1 VEFKQTGS
9 FTILQGHCFLLQLP
23 GSCCW
28 GVTEFGEVM
37 LSLNSFFGDLF
48 LEFMTP
54 ERKEEISPG
63 RRLVQGHLTRF
74 LCPPVESV
82 RNAG

>member
-1 VEFKQTGS
+1 
-9 FTILQGHCFLLQLP
+9 
-23 GSCCW
+23 
-28 GVTEFGEVM
+28 M

-63 RRLVQGHLTRF
+63 RRLAQGHLTRF